1 MRRSRPSHSN
11 AVFVAPRI
19 CARRSRG
26 ALTSRRNNIASDSA
40 GRRVHSGD
48 SLAETAN
55 ADSATFLPD
64 IIEPGL
70 SVLFCGINPGMRA
83 AATGRHFDG
92 RGNRFWRVLHRAGFT
107 PEEFRPENDREL
119 LQHGF
124 GLTTV
129 VSRAT
134 ARADELS
141 GVEIQAAAAQFELK
155 IQRYAPRFVAFL
167 GKMALAEMSGKRDIQ
182 WGLQSSK
189 FGGARVWV
197 LPNPSGLNRAFSL
210 DALVS
215 AYREL
220 RIAARRR

>member
-1 MRRSRPSHSN
+1 VHGNDPMTE
-11 AVFVAPRI
+11 
-19 CARRSRG
+19 
-26 ALTSRRNNIASDSA
+26 LASAAS
-40 GRRVHSGD
+40 V
-48 SLAETAN
+48 AN
-55 ADSATFLPD
+55 ANSPQCLPD
-64 IIEPGL
+64 VIEYGL

-83 AATGRHFDG
+83 ASTGHHFAG

-107 PEEFRPENDREL
+107 KEEFRPENDRQL
-119 LQHGF
+119 LQLGF
-124 GLTTV
+124 GLTTA

-141 GVEIQAAAAQFELK
+141 KAEIQAAAAQFELK
-155 IQRYAPRFVAFL
+155 IQHYAPGFVAFL
-167 GKMALAEMSGKRDIQ
+167 GKMALAEMSGKRDIE
-182 WGLQSSK
+182 WGLQASK

-220 RIAARRR
+220 RIAAGSSNG